1 MIEFETSLPYA
12 PEAEAASLCCLIE
25 NPDRF
30 TAFAWEAQIESG
42 FYHNPAN
49 ATLWSLISNRLKNG
63 NAVDPVSLREAIADS
78 RNPVLTIA
86 DLSNTLLAQFDE
98 TAWHGYVETLRD
110 RYARRIAIEAGQ
122 SISSENQSGED
133 AIQSLRMA
141 TERAAAAMSGIS
153 AVLDAK
159 SVIKAFMASVEA
171 RIQNGDMPGLSTGI
185 DQIDQKT
192 GGLRPGELWVVGAKT
207 SFGKSVLML
216 QIGGNAVRLNK
227 RVAVFTLE
235 MGADEIVARTISCHW
250 NVPMDKIS
258 NPRSAAPHYRKIIEA
273 ACVELSGS
281 DLLVCDKADQTVESI
296 SGHCQRLSDTGKLD
310 LVIVD
315 YLQLVGTPKI
325 KGQNREQEVATISRG
340 LKQLAK
346 RLKVP
351 VLTATQL
358 NEAGEARESRAIE
371 HDADNVLF
379 IVPQKGKESDFQ
391 TLQFWKC
398 RNGKRGEEIQVS
410 LDGAHQKFRFF

>member
-1 MIEFETSLPYA
+1 MTEFETSLPYA

-30 TAFAWEAQIESG
+30 TAFAWEAQIEPG
-42 FYHNPAN
+42 FYHNPAHS
-49 ATLWSLISNRLKNG
+49 ALWSLISSRLKNG
-63 NAVDPVSLREAIADS
+63 HAVDPVSLREAIADS
-78 RNPVLTIA
+78 RNPALSIS
-86 DLSNTLLAQFDE
+86 DLSTTLLAQFDE
-98 TAWHGYVETLRD
+98 SAWHGYVETLRD
-110 RYARRIAIEAGQ
+110 RYARRIAIEAGKT
-122 SISSENQSGED
+122 ISAENLSGED
-133 AIQSLRMA
+133 AIQSMREA
-141 TERAAAAMSGIS
+141 TERAAAAMSGVS
-153 AVLDAK
+153 AVMDAK
-159 SVIKAFMASVEA
+159 SAIRAFRDAVEVRLA
-171 RIQNGDMPGLSTGI
+171 NGDMPGLSTGI
-185 DQIDQKT
+185 EAIDQKT
-192 GGLRPGELWVVGAKT
+192 GGLRPGELWVIGAKT

-216 QIGGNAVRLNK
+216 QIGGNAVRLEK

-235 MGADEIVARTISCHW
+235 MGADEIVARLISCHW
-250 NVPMDKIS
+250 NVPMGKLG
-258 NPRSAAPHYRKIIEA
+258 NPKTAADHYIKVIRC
-273 ACVELSGS
+273 ACEELAGSG
-281 DLLVCDKADQTVESI
+281 LLVCDKADQTVESI
-296 SGHCQRLSDTGKLD
+296 SGHCQRLADTGKLD

-379 IVPQKGKESDFQ
+379 IVPQKGKETEFQ

-398 RNGKRGEEIQVS
+398 RNGKRGEEMSVS
-410 LDGAHQKFRFF
+410 LDGEHQKFRFF

>member
-1 MIEFETSLPYA
+1 MFETSLPYA
-12 PEAEAASLCCLIE
+12 PEAEAAALCCLIE

-42 FYHNPAN
+42 FFHAPAH
-49 ATLWSLISNRLKNG
+49 AALWQIISARLKNG
-63 NAVDPVSLREAIADS
+63 HSVDPVSVREAITDAK
-78 RNPVLTIA
+78 NPDLSVA
-86 DLSNTLLAQFDE
+86 DLSNVLLAEFHED
-98 TAWHGYVETLRD
+98 AWHGYVETLRD
-110 RYARRIAIEAGQ
+110 RYARRIAIEAGKT
-122 SISSENQSGED
+122 IEKENSSGQD
-133 AIQSLRMA
+133 ALQYLRDA
-141 TERAAAAMSGIS
+141 AERATAALSGIS
-153 AVLDAK
+153 AVMDGK
-159 SVIKAFMASVEA
+159 SIIRAFMDAINE
-171 RIQNGDMPGLSTGI
+171 RGRNGDMPGLSTGI
-185 DQIDQKT
+185 QQIDDKT

-235 MGADEIVARTISCHW
+235 MGAEEIVARIIACHW
-250 NVPMDKIS
+250 NVPMEKMT
-258 NPRSAAPHYRKIIEA
+258 NPKTAGQHYQKTMEA
-273 ACVELSGS
+273 ACVELAGSG
-281 DLLVCDKADQTVESI
+281 LLVCDKADQTVESI
-296 SGHCQRLSDTGKLD
+296 SGHCQRLADIGKLD

-315 YLQLVGTPKI
+315 YLQLVGTPRV

-379 IVPQKGKESDFQ
+379 IVPQKGKETEFQ

-398 RNGKRGEEIQVS
+398 RNGRRGEEMQVS
-410 LDGAHQKFRFF
+410 LDGMHQRFRFF

>member
-49 ATLWSLISNRLKNG
+49 AALWSLISSRLKNG
-63 NAVDPVSLREAIADS
+63 HAVDPVSLREAIADAK
-78 RNPVLTIA
+78 NPALTIS

-122 SISSENQSGED
+122 QVSKENLSGED
-133 AIQSLRMA
+133 AIASLKA
-141 TERAAAAMSGIS
+141 ASERAAAAMSGVS
-153 AVLDAK
+153 AVMDGK
-159 SVIKAFMASVEA
+159 SVIKAFMAAVEA
-171 RIQNGDMPGLSTGI
+171 RIANGNMPGLSTGI
-185 DQIDQKT
+185 QQIDEKT

-235 MGADEIVARTISCHW
+235 MGADEIVARTIACHW
-250 NVPMDKIS
+250 NVPMDKMS
-258 NPRSAAPHYRKIIEA
+258 NPKSAATHYQKAIQA
-273 ACVELSGS
+273 ACTELSGS
-281 DLLVCDKADQTVESI
+281 GLLVCDKADQTVESI
-296 SGHCQRLSDTGKLD
+296 SGHCQRLADTGKLD

-315 YLQLVGTPKI
+315 YLQLVGTPKV

-358 NEAGEARESRAIE
+358 NESGEARESRAIE

-379 IVPQKGKESDFQ
+379 IVPQKGKETEFQ

-398 RNGKRGEEIQVS
+398 RNGKRGEEMQVA
-410 LDGAHQKFRFF
+410 LDGLHQKFRFF